1 MSLQK
6 ISLLSIVNR
15 SFTVF
20 ISILLLSHSVVATA
34 STSIE
39 VAQQPQSNS
48 QDANIAAAN
57 TAVNQ
62 ATQLLKEG
70 QTLRAESKEG
80 QALRAESE
88 KQALAKY
95 DEALKILRKIDVNQL
110 PIFIYPKFRNVEATV
125 LQSIGSL
132 YHAQTKPQKA
142 LKYLNEA
149 LSVREE
155 LQQRLEKT
163 IKDINSKSNLENK
176 QQLLNFFQEALYYN
190 NLGKGFVFD
199 LLGSAYLQ
207 NSQPKDAIRYYEK
220 ALSLFNST
228 KQLNSEANTLSNIA
242 MLYQNKGDWKQAIS
256 YHKRALKIQR
266 TLKDLPGQANTLKL
280 LGLVYKTS
288 GDRKQALNA
297 FNESLKILEQI
308 NDVRRQNEIR
318 DFIQSLNPSQ
328 KKRLKNH

>member
-20 ISILLLSHSVVATA
+20 ISIVLLSHSVVATA

-70 QTLRAESKEG
+70 QALLSPGTAKSKE
-80 QALRAESE
+80 
-88 KQALAKY
+88 QALAKY

-132 YHAQTKPQKA
+132 YHAQTKPQEA

-149 LSVREE
+149 LSVRQE

-163 IKDINSKSNLENK
+163 IQDINSKSNLENK

-190 NLGKGFVFD
+190 NLGQGFVFD

-207 NSQPKDAIRYYEK
+207 NSQSNDAIEYYEK

-228 KQLNSEANTLSNIA
+228 NQLNSEANTLTNIA
-242 MLYQNKGDWKQAIS
+242 LLYQNKDDWKQAIS

-266 TLKDLPGQANTLKL
+266 TLKDFRGQANTLKN
-280 LGLVYKTS
+280 LGVIYVVL
-288 GDRKQALNA
+288 GDAKQAVNA
-297 FNESLKILEQI
+297 LEESLKIFRQI
-308 NDVRRQNEIR
+308 NDVDGQNEIR
-318 DFIQSLNPSQ
+318 KFIESVKSPQ
-328 KKRLKNH
+328 KKRLKNY